1 MLLRGV
7 PEWLRARRKG
17 LNSLEVQVF
26 PMFAG
31 CFVESVGAE
40 IVGSLHASNSRSV
53 HFSEVNGGTMP
64 TRELAKTLEVR
75 SAMKGVCVSN
85 PHWAGSP
92 TENGQNTKSAEGLAP
107 RFTTEES
114 ILLRSLATGNTVKE
128 MAGQLRL
135 PRESLFRLLGDL
147 RRKTGAADDTA
158 LAVWVLRNMRTAERR
173 GCDR

>member
-1 MLLRGV
+1 
-7 PEWLRARRKG
+7 
-17 LNSLEVQVF
+17 
-26 PMFAG
+26 MFAG
-31 CFVESVGAE
+31 YFVESVGTE
-40 IVGSLHASNSRSV
+40 IVGSLHASDSTSV
-53 HFSEVNGGTMP
+53 HFSEINGGTMP
-64 TRELAKTLEVR
+64 TRELAKTPEVR
-75 SAMKGVCVSN
+75 SAMKGVSVPN
-85 PHWAGSP
+85 PHWAGSS
-92 TENGQNTKSAEGLAP
+92 TENGQNTKPAVQGFAP

-147 RRKTGAADDTA
+147 RRKTGVADDTA

>member
-1 MLLRGV
+1 
-7 PEWLRARRKG
+7 
-17 LNSLEVQVF
+17 
-26 PMFAG
+26 
-31 CFVESVGAE
+31 
-40 IVGSLHASNSRSV
+40 
-53 HFSEVNGGTMP
+53 MP

-75 SAMKGVCVSN
+75 SAMKSVSIPN
-85 PHWAGSP
+85 PHWAGSSA
-92 TENGQNTKSAEGLAP
+92 ENGQNTKPSVQGLAP

-147 RRKTGAADDTA
+147 RRKTGVADDTA